1 MNVKGKNRLAIFGI
15 VLFTIIMIIPFLK
28 INQLGVHSDWSF
40 HSARVQQIFLN
51 LKRGQFF
58 TYIAT
63 DTFSKVGNGNFLFY
77 PVVFLYPWAF
87 LKFVFAPITA
97 YLIYVWLIFLTTGLI
112 AFFCMQ
118 SFDNKNTRQSF
129 FFSLIYLIAPY
140 HLYLTLTN
148 YVLGEAIA
156 YTFIPIVLL
165 GIYNIF
171 YKNRWITLS
180 VGMALMAYSHYVTLF
195 ISVEVCLI
203 IAICYLIQNRK
214 ITLNQVKYLIKAIAL
229 FIILSAWQFVPL
241 FTDYL
246 GKDLV
251 KPGSGFML
259 MQTLG
264 DFIVSAFSND
274 ALNRG
279 GIGLLLLIA
288 LLFGWKLVNKNS
300 KYMWVY
306 LLGVLLTWMITTAF
320 PWQYFTKTPLSVIQ
334 FPYRYT
340 GYAIAF
346 LAIVLSK
353 VLASVKFSYINQY
366 VITSVIILFM
376 LMLYAG
382 SIYPDL
388 ARNARLDKNIPV
400 LSSKREGNYRTFR
413 DSKDTPIILNN
424 ENYNQQF
431 SYGALYGETDY
442 MPRRSFDNPRSIL
455 NSIVYIGNMKEKKL
469 PYCYANRLSYKIKT
483 PGQTNVNLPI
493 LAYSNTVVNYNNKE
507 ISYRT
512 STRGTVLVKVK
523 KGINKIE
530 IGYKPSIYLFLF
542 SAFSLIGWIVLISL
556 AVKNKYLINRR

>member
-1 MNVKGKNRLAIFGI
+1 
-15 VLFTIIMIIPFLK
+15 
-28 INQLGVHSDWSF
+28 
-40 HSARVQQIFLN
+40 
-51 LKRGQFF
+51 
-58 TYIAT
+58 
-63 DTFSKVGNGNFLFY
+63 
-77 PVVFLYPWAF
+77 
-87 LKFVFAPITA
+87 
-97 YLIYVWLIFLTTGLI
+97 
-112 AFFCMQ
+112 
-118 SFDNKNTRQSF
+118 
-129 FFSLIYLIAPY
+129 
-140 HLYLTLTN
+140 
-148 YVLGEAIA
+148 
-156 YTFIPIVLL
+156 LL

-455 NSIVYIGNMKEKKL
+455 NSIV
-469 PYCYANRLSYKIKT
+469 
-483 PGQTNVNLPI
+483 
-493 LAYSNTVVNYNNKE
+493 
-507 ISYRT
+507 
-512 STRGTVLVKVK
+512 
-523 KGINKIE
+523 
-530 IGYKPSIYLFLF
+530 
-542 SAFSLIGWIVLISL
+542 
-556 AVKNKYLINRR
+556 